1 MSTVAII
8 GAGEIGAAAAH
19 ALAAGD
25 RVGRLLLVDAASTVA
40 RGKALDIQQSGPI
53 ARFHTRLDGTDDLSR
68 VTGCEV
74 CVIADRAGREGGEW
88 RGEEGLAMMS
98 RILGYLGSTP
108 IVFAGA
114 SQAPLLSQTAL
125 EAHVARRRLIGSSPE
140 AFVSSVVAMVAMEA
154 GCSPRQVM
162 LSVLGAPPSGL
173 VVPWTEASIGGY
185 PLHAA
190 LSQVALTRIEA
201 RVAHL
206 WPPGPYALGAAAALV
221 TEGLLSS
228 SRQSV
233 SVLMQLDGEFG
244 VRHRACAVSARLV
257 ASGIAEMRVPELTTR
272 ERVQLQSALGA

>member
-1 MSTVAII
+1 MSSVAII

-40 RGKALDIQQSGPI
+40 RGKAVDIQQSGPI

-68 VTGCEV
+68 VTGCDV

-98 RILGYLGSTP
+98 RILGYLGSAP

-114 SQAPLLSQTAL
+114 SQAALISQAAL
-125 EAHVARRRLIGSSPE
+125 EAHVARRRLIGSSPQ

-154 GCSPRQVM
+154 GCSPREVM

-185 PLHAA
+185 PLHAV
-190 LSQVALTRIEA
+190 LSQVALTRVEA

-221 TEGLLSS
+221 TEALMSS
-228 SRQSV
+228 SRQSF

-244 VRHRACAVSARLV
+244 VRHRACAVSARLG
-257 ASGIAEMRVPELTTR
+257 ASGIAEMRAPELTTR

>member
-1 MSTVAII
+1 MSSVAII

-19 ALAAGD
+19 ALASGD

-53 ARFHTRLDGTDDLSR
+53 ARVHTRLDGTDDLSR
-68 VTGCEV
+68 VTGCDV
-74 CVIADRAGREGGEW
+74 CVIADRAGSEGGEW

-98 RILGYLGSTP
+98 RILGYLGSAP

-114 SQAPLLSQTAL
+114 SQAALISQAAL
-125 EAHVARRRLIGSSPE
+125 EAHVARRRLIGSSPQ

-154 GCSPRQVM
+154 GCSPREIM
-162 LSVLGAPPSGL
+162 LSVLGAPPSGF

-185 PLHAA
+185 PLHAV
-190 LSQVALTRIEA
+190 LSQVALTRVEA

-221 TEGLLSS
+221 TEALLSS
-228 SRQSV
+228 SRQSF

-244 VRHRACAVSARLV
+244 VRHRACAVSARLG
-257 ASGIAEMRVPELTTR
+257 ASGIAEMRAPELTTR
-272 ERVQLQSALGA
+272 ERVQLQSVLGV

>member
-19 ALAAGD
+19 ALAVGD

-53 ARFHTRLDGTDDLSR
+53 ARFHTRLDGTDDLGR
-68 VTGCEV
+68 VTGCDL
-74 CVIADRAGREGGEW
+74 CVIADRASREGGEW

-98 RILGYLGSTP
+98 RILGYLGSAP

-114 SQAPLLSQTAL
+114 SQAALISQTAL
-125 EAHVARRRLIGSSPE
+125 EAHVARRRLIGSSPQ

-154 GCSPRQVM
+154 GCSPREVM
-162 LSVLGAPPSGL
+162 LSVLGAPPSGF

-185 PLHAA
+185 PLHAV
-190 LSQVALTRIEA
+190 LSQVALTRVEA

-221 TEGLLSS
+221 TEALLSS
-228 SRQSV
+228 SRQSF

-244 VRHRACAVSARLV
+244 VRHRACAVSARLS

>member
-53 ARFHTRLDGTDDLSR
+53 ARVHTRLDGTDDLGR
-68 VTGCEV
+68 VTGCDV

-98 RILGYLGSTP
+98 RILGYLGSAP

-114 SQAPLLSQTAL
+114 SQAALMSHTAL
-125 EAHVARRRLIGSSPE
+125 EAHVARRRLIGSSPQ

-154 GCSPRQVM
+154 GCSPREVM
-162 LSVLGAPPSGL
+162 LSVLGAPPSGF
-173 VVPWTEASIGGY
+173 VVPWTEASIGGS
-185 PLHAA
+185 PLHAV
-190 LSQVALTRIEA
+190 LSPVALTRVEA

-221 TEGLLSS
+221 TEALLSS
-228 SRQSV
+228 SRQSF

-244 VRHRACAVSARLV
+244 VRHRTCAVSARLA
-257 ASGIAEMRVPELTTR
+257 ASGIAEMRAPELTTR

>member
-154 GCSPRQVM
+154 GCSPREVM

>member
-1 MSTVAII
+1 MPTVAII
-8 GAGEIGAAAAH
+8 GAGEVGAAAAH
-19 ALAAGD
+19 ALAVGD
-25 RVGRLLLVDAASTVA
+25 RVGRVLLVDAASTVA
-40 RGKALDIQQSGPI
+40 RGKALDIHQSGPI
-53 ARFHTRLDGTDDLSR
+53 ARFHTRLDGTDDVSR
-68 VTGCEV
+68 VTGCDV

-114 SQAPLLSQTAL
+114 SQAELISHTAL
-125 EAHVARRRLIGSSPE
+125 EAHVARRRLIGSSPQ

-154 GCSPRQVM
+154 GCSPREVM
-162 LSVLGAPPSGL
+162 LSVLGTPPSGF

-185 PLHAA
+185 PLHAVLA
-190 LSQVALTRIEA
+190 QVAVTRIEA

-221 TEGLLSS
+221 TEALLSS
-228 SRQSV
+228 SRQSF
-233 SVLMQLDGEFG
+233 SVLMQLDGELG
-244 VRHRACAVSARLV
+244 VRHRACAISARLD
-257 ASGIAEMRVPELTTR
+257 ARGIADMRVPELTTR